1 MKSLNGLVFQ
11 DFMIFLCKE
20 LSRKLKGRN
29 PILSEMF
36 HLMARDEAPHA
47 EFLNQ
52 AMVDFNLPLNP
63 GKII

>member
-1 MKSLNGLVFQ
+1 
-11 DFMIFLCKE
+11 MIFLCKE